1 MTNYLGI
8 LFCPSSTTA
17 YSTPGAIVSYFKSA
31 NVGRVTTNQLY
42 RNSLLDR
49 LRILGD
55 YTYNSCLLG
64 GSLGTGRCR
73 YSGHSS
79 WNSGC
84 RWYWLAFQAKHCR
97 IVLAGSWLGRECAVS
112 ETTLIT
118 STGYSRRKNLKSV
131 SVLIILIQTPLY
143 IIGEVMLVYD
153 ITTNI
158 TN

>member
-1 MTNYLGI
+1 MLVALYDGHEPITSKCFDILLTQDWKNRFYMQHKIHTLPKNGLLITESNLRIVQLMTNYLGI

-17 YSTPGAIVSYFKSA
+17 YSTPGAIVSNFKSA

-42 RNSLLDR
+42 GNSLLDR

-73 YSGHSS
+73 YSGHRS
-79 WNSGC
+79 WNAGC

-97 IVLAGSWLGRECAVS
+97 IVLAGS
-112 ETTLIT
+112 
-118 STGYSRRKNLKSV
+118 
-131 SVLIILIQTPLY
+131 
-143 IIGEVMLVYD
+143 
-153 ITTNI
+153 
-158 TN
+158 